1 MDKSKKLIFYF
12 WGACLVILI
21 ICFLCWFFYLRFIKY
36 TDDAYV
42 HGNQVSITPLH
53 SGFVTSIHT
62 EDSFLVKQGQLLVSL
77 DKTDAK
83 IALEKSEEIL
93 AQTVRKVCEL
103 FHQVFVYRAEIDLK
117 IAELIRDSQ
126 DYLHRKGV
134 FLEQGVSIEDYE
146 HAIAAM
152 RAKYASLKMSE
163 ALYHK
168 TLAAVQETSISNHPL
183 VIASAD
189 EVRNSWVRL
198 YRCNIYSPVDGLAAQ
213 RTIQV
218 GMWVPE
224 GQPLMSVIPLDQIWV
239 NANYKETQLKYMRL
253 GQNVRITAD
262 LWGIEQVFH
271 GTIVGLPGGAGNAF
285 SLLPPQNLS
294 GNWIKIVQRLP
305 VRVALDPKEVKDHPL
320 RIGLTCRAFVDIR
333 DTSGKIVPLTTAGSP
348 LYQTPIFKKEEK
360 GDHDLIASIIDKNM
374 DPNLAD
380 YSQNELN
387 LPPVIINMPS
397 ILEEALR
404 QDKILEE
411 AVIQNEG

>member
-1 MDKSKKLIFYF
+1 
-12 WGACLVILI
+12 
-21 ICFLCWFFYLRFIKY
+21 
-36 TDDAYV
+36 
-42 HGNQVSITPLH
+42 
-53 SGFVTSIHT
+53 
-62 EDSFLVKQGQLLVSL
+62 
-77 DKTDAK
+77 
-83 IALEKSEEIL
+83 
-93 AQTVRKVCEL
+93 
-103 FHQVFVYRAEIDLK
+103 
-117 IAELIRDSQ
+117 
-126 DYLHRKGV
+126 
-134 FLEQGVSIEDYE
+134 
-146 HAIAAM
+146 
-152 RAKYASLKMSE
+152 
-163 ALYHK
+163 
-168 TLAAVQETSISNHPL
+168 
-183 VIASAD
+183 
-189 EVRNSWVRL
+189 
-198 YRCNIYSPVDGLAAQ
+198 
-213 RTIQV
+213 
-218 GMWVPE
+218 
-224 GQPLMSVIPLDQIWV
+224 
-239 NANYKETQLKYMRL
+239 MRL